1 MNDLQ
6 ILPKPTSVKFSK
18 KVLKL
23 KKKINPKLLK
33 SLDKNISDVPGR
45 AERVC
50 ASVGLK
56 LRLFEVVD
64 FESQAYK
71 IEIGTGGIII
81 CAGDKTGLHFGY
93 QTLLQIISQC
103 EKAIPCCIIE
113 DAPSNELRAFYLDLR
128 IHKFRHNYIKN
139 IFKELARLKYN
150 SVIINY
156 EDTFPY
162 KNEPLV
168 TGSIYFRKEQIVE
181 LNKAA
186 SEYGIK
192 LIPYQQILGNLC
204 YILSLERYSSLAS
217 NGFSIFDPKN
227 SKAEKLI
234 KSLIDELSNSHD
246 NDYVFIGANE
256 ENIYSENF
264 SEEDIAKY
272 VKSIIGCLNKNK
284 KYPMVWSS
292 MLESFPSIIDLLPKN
307 SIVVVTD
314 KGSKTATLKLI
325 KQFQSKNLKTLI
337 VAAGLDSPDNE
348 FARDMPRCLENI
360 VKTIEITESSKSLGA
375 VFVSKP
381 SDGTAFSFPRNG
393 ISPIKMHGSRRMH
406 LETSWFL
413 ICMFAETAWNNKVVD
428 EKLFAKKW
436 ADYWFGKNDI
446 RLTEIQLMQSKHFH
460 QGAELSEIISD
471 RKKVIKLVSG
481 LSPVKRVEQL
491 SFLDFYA
498 KLAIHAIHVK
508 QIFGHNPKK
517 QEISLLKNEISRLKE
532 MHKMIMKFS
541 LFNKEVTEE
550 QNHLF
555 GHAEHLLSR
564 IGRKKGKF

>member
-1 MNDLQ
+1 MTDLQ
-6 ILPKPTSVKFSK
+6 ILPKPKSVKFSK
-18 KVLKL
+18 KSLKL
-23 KKKINPKLLK
+23 KKKISSKLLK
-33 SLDKNISDVPGR
+33 SLEKNISDVPKR
-45 AERVC
+45 TEKIC

-64 FESQAYK
+64 FEPQAYK

-81 CAGDKTGLHFGY
+81 CAGDKTGLCFGY

-113 DAPSNELRAFYLDLR
+113 DSPSNDLRAFYLDLR
-128 IHKFRHNYIKN
+128 IHKFRHSYIKH

-150 SVIINY
+150 AVIINY
-156 EDTFPY
+156 EDTFLF

-168 TGSIYFRKEQIVE
+168 TGSIYFRKEQISE

-217 NGFSIFDPKN
+217 KKTGVFDPKN
-227 SKAEKLI
+227 AKAEKLL
-234 KSLIDELSNSHD
+234 KSLINELCNSHD
-246 NDYVFIGANE
+246 SDYVFLGGNE
-256 ENIYSENF
+256 DDIYLENF
-264 SEEDIAKY
+264 SEEDVVKY
-272 VKSIIGCLNKNK
+272 FKAIVGSLSKNK
-284 KYPMVWSS
+284 KLPMVWSS
-292 MLESFPSIIDLLPKN
+292 TLESFPAIIELLPEN
-307 SIVVVTD
+307 SIVAVTE
-314 KGSKTATLKLI
+314 KSSKTATSKLI

-337 VAAGLDSPDNE
+337 VSCGLDSPDNE
-348 FARDMPRCLENI
+348 FARDIPRCLTNI
-360 VKTIEITESSKSLGA
+360 AKSIETAESTKSFGTI
-375 VFVSKP
+375 FVSKP
-381 SDGTAFSFPRNG
+381 SDGTAFLFPRNG

-413 ICMFAETAWNNKVVD
+413 ISMFAEAAWNNEVID
-428 EKLFAKKW
+428 EKLFLKKW
-436 ADYWFGKNDI
+436 AGYWFGKDDI
-446 RLTEIQLMQSKHFH
+446 RLSEIQLMQCKHFH
-460 QGAELSEIISD
+460 QGAELSEIVSD
-471 RKKVIKLVSG
+471 RKKVIKLVG
-481 LSPVKRVEQL
+481 GVAAEKRSEQL

-508 QIFGHNPKK
+508 QIFSHTPKK
-517 QEISLLKNEISRLKE
+517 QEVSLLKTEISRLKE
-532 MHKMIMKFS
+532 MHKTIMKAS
-541 LFNKEVTEE
+541 LFNKEVAEE

-564 IGRKKGKF
+564 ITRKK